1 MISQEPKVAQNIF
14 CYQRKEGTDFV
25 AKTSFFCSLVNQQKK
40 QNQDK
45 VSIFWGV
52 LRWL

>member
-25 AKTSFFCSLVNQQKK
+25 AKTSFF
-40 QNQDK
+40 
-45 VSIFWGV
+45 V
-52 LRWL
+52 LLWTNKRNKTKTK